1 MSRAIAIL
9 SVACSSAA
17 GEIPD
22 RWVHALAQVE
32 TGGQSV
38 RGDRGKARGPHQ
50 FHSGSWKDVSAERK
64 KRGEEVHPYS
74 HAHDPQV
81 SNMYAATW
89 LHMIATRLAR
99 DTGRWPR
106 PAEVFL
112 AHNLGYEGFRRLGFQ
127 VCQAPPARYDTAIR
141 FENICKSK

>member
-1 MSRAIAIL
+1 MRAVAIL
-9 SVACSSAA
+9 AVACSAWA

-22 RWVHALAQVE
+22 KWVDALAQVE
-32 TGGQSV
+32 TGNRSV
-38 RGDRGKARGPHQ
+38 WGDSRRARGPHQ
-50 FHSGSWKDVSAERK
+50 FHSKAWKDTSAERK

-74 HAHDPQV
+74 HAWDPAV
-81 SNMYAATW
+81 SSAYAKTW
-89 LHMIATRLAR
+89 LLMLATRLAK

-127 VCQAPPARYDTAIR
+127 VCQAPPARYDAAMR
-141 FENICKSK
+141 FETLSK